1 MIGPQISVRPYV
13 EISGLYDTGL
23 SAVSLDAQGNIATQA
38 SPGTRVAG
46 GISGS
51 HSWEGTSLG
60 LSYRG
65 SYSHYTRN
73 SRLNSTDQSLLLG
86 ITHQLISRTK
96 LVFSEAAGIINRDY
110 GLLGTISPAV
120 PFDPAQASIPTTDF
134 FNNRTYFL
142 SSQADVVMQQSDHT
156 SLDLGGGLFVNR
168 RASQALYGFTGGSAH
183 ADWQAR
189 LSGDFTIGAGYS
201 YTHLGFTR
209 IFGSTDMHGVA
220 VTFAYRLSQWWE
232 ITGYG
237 GVSRVETKFVQT
249 VALDPAIAAIL
260 GVSRGNEVVYGISYV
275 PNVNARLSRTFQK
288 GVLYAHGGHT
298 ITPGNGLFLTSR
310 MAQLGGGYTYTG
322 LRLWSFGATVGY
334 DWSDSIGNVVG
345 NYRGFT
351 SSVTFS
357 RQISGSLHLV
367 AGFNVRTYKS
377 TDFIRYNANVY
388 SAHLGFGWT
397 PGNVPLRIW

>member
-1 MIGPQISVRPYV
+1 MVGPQISLRPYV

-23 SAVSLDAQGNIATQA
+23 SGVSLDSQGNIATQA
-38 SPGTRVAG
+38 APGIRVAG

-65 SYSHYTRN
+65 SYSQYTRN
-73 SRLNSTDQSLLLG
+73 SSLNSTDQSLLLG
-86 ITHQLISRTK
+86 IKHQLTPLTK
-96 LVFSEAAGIINRDY
+96 LVLSETAGIINRDY

-120 PFDPAQASIPTTDF
+120 PFDPAQASAPTTDF

-156 SLDLGGGLFVNR
+156 SLDLGGDFFLNR
-168 RASQALYGFTGGSAH
+168 RDSQALYGFTGGSAH
-183 ADWQAR
+183 VDWQSR
-189 LSGDFTIGAGYS
+189 LSGDFTIGAGYN

-209 IFGSTDMHGVA
+209 IFGSTDMHGA
-220 VTFAYRLSQWWE
+220 VGTFAYRLSQWWE

-237 GVSRVETKFVQT
+237 GVSRVEAKFIQT

-260 GVSRGNEVVYGISYV
+260 GVSRGNEVAYGISYV
-275 PNVNARLSRTFQK
+275 PNVNVRLSRTFQR

-298 ITPGNGLFLTSR
+298 ITPGNGLFLTSK
-310 MAQLGGGYTYTG
+310 MTMLGGGYTYTG
-322 LRLWSFGATVGY
+322 LRLWSLGATLGY
-334 DWSDSIGNVVG
+334 DWAESIGNVVG
-345 NYRGFT
+345 DYGGFKAM
-351 SSVTFS
+351 VTFS
-357 RQISGSLHLV
+357 RQITGSLHLV
-367 AGFNVRTYKS
+367 GGFNVRTYKS
-377 TDFIRYNANVY
+377 TDFSRYNGNEYTVT
-388 SAHLGFGWT
+388 LGFGWT